1 MSTEVATA
9 APADDPRKRQ
19 IAAMC
24 WTRGT
29 EAMAKETWDY
39 AIQMFG
45 QCAQLV
51 PSNLVYRQ
59 TLRNCTYKKYKN
71 NGTGA
76 GMSGMRLMGIRS
88 KIKKARTAK
97 NWTEMDLAAEEGL
110 VVNPWD
116 GQLNADLGEAA
127 QNLGNDDVA
136 LFAYELAVKSDMKNK
151 EFWKGLAGARAQ
163 KHDYI
168 GAGNC
173 WREIYKIDPLD
184 GQARS
189 MAQAMDSQAT
199 IHKSGIEHA
208 ESTREVKQGYE
219 ASVKGKSSESVIT
232 PGESPEHDLQ
242 RAIRKDPANKDN
254 YTKLADLYRREGKLQ
269 QALDSFIKGFE
280 VSGDPSIKEQ
290 AEDVQLEMLRKNLD
304 AARTQASKKPDDAH
318 LKEGVMALHKELLS
332 QEIEVFTRRTERYP
346 KDLRMKYELAQR
358 LVKVKQFPQA
368 IKLLQQASSDVR
380 MEGPVL
386 LELAKVFLQQKQN
399 ALAQRQFEKA
409 VARFSAADTPEEF
422 IVCHYWLGRLAE
434 EGKDL
439 DAAERHYTEVIAV
452 EFDYKDAHERLTKI
466 QGSRGGGALEG
477 VDDL

>member
-76 GMSGMRLMGIRS
+76 SMSGMRLMGIRS
-88 KIKKARTAK
+88 KIKKARGAK

-110 VVNPWD
+110 IVNPWD

-136 LFAYELAVKSDMKNK
+136 LYAYELAVKSDVKSK
-151 EFWKGLAGARAQ
+151 EFWKGLAGARAK
-163 KHDYI
+163 KHDYV

-173 WREIYKIDPLD
+173 WREIYKLDPLD

-189 MAQAMDSQAT
+189 MAQAMDSQGA

-208 ESTREVKQGYE
+208 ENTREVKQGYE
-219 ASVKGKSSESVIT
+219 ESVRGKRDEAVVG
-232 PGESPEHDLQ
+232 PGESAEADLQ

-254 YTKLADLYRREGKLQ
+254 YTKLADWYRREGKLQ
-269 QALDSFIKGFE
+269 QALDWFTKGFE
-280 VSGDPSIKEQ
+280 VSSDPSIKEQ
-290 AEDVQLEMLRKNLD
+290 AEDVQLDMLRKNLD
-304 AARTQASKKPDDAH
+304 AARQQATKKPDDAH
-318 LKEGVMALHKELLS
+318 LKEGVMALHKELMS
-332 QEIEVFTRRTERYP
+332 QEIDVYSRRAERYP
-346 KDLRMKYELAQR
+346 KDLRLKFELAQR

-386 LELAKVFLQQKQN
+386 LTLGKVFLQQNQN
-399 ALAQRQFEKA
+399 PLAQRQFEKA
-409 VARFSAADTPEEF
+409 VVRFSAADTPAEF
-422 IVCHYWLGRLAE
+422 VECHYWLGRLAQE
-434 EGKDL
+434 AKDL

-452 EFDYKDAHERLTKI
+452 EFDYKDAHKRLEEI
-466 QGSRGGGALEG
+466 QGSRGGGMMEG

>member
-1 MSTEVATA
+1 MSTDNANA

-19 IAAMC
+19 IAARC
-24 WTRGT
+24 WAAGT
-29 EAMAKETWDY
+29 EAMSKENWDY
-39 AIQMFG
+39 AVQMLG

-59 TLRNCTYKKYKN
+59 TLRGCIYKKYKN

-76 GMSGMRLMGIRS
+76 SMSGMRLMGIRS
-88 KIKKARTAK
+88 KIKKARGAK
-97 NWTEMDLAAEEGL
+97 NWTDMDLAAEEGL

-116 GQLNADLGEAA
+116 AQLNADLGEAA

-136 LFAYELAVKSDMKNK
+136 LFAYEHAVKADPKNK
-151 EFWKGLAGARAQ
+151 EFWKGLAGAKAK
-163 KHDYI
+163 KHDYV

-173 WREIYKIDPLD
+173 WREIYKLDPLD

-189 MAQAMDSQAT
+189 MASAMDAQSS
-199 IHKSGIEHA
+199 IHIANLENA

-219 ASVKGKSSESVIT
+219 ASVKGKRDEAVVG
-232 PGESPEHDLQ
+232 PGESVEADLQ

-254 YTKLADLYRREGKLQ
+254 YTKLADWYRREGKLKE
-269 QALDSFIKGFE
+269 ALEWFTKGYE

-290 AEDVQLEMLRKNLD
+290 AEDVQLDMLRKNLD
-304 AARTQASKKPDDAH
+304 LARQQAKRKPDDAH
-318 LKEGVMALHKELLS
+318 LEEGVKALAKELLQ
-332 QEIEVFTRRTERYP
+332 QEIEVYTRRTEAYP
-346 KDLRMKYELAQR
+346 KDLRKKYELAQR
-358 LVKVKQFPQA
+358 LIRVRNFPQA

-386 LELAKVFLQQKQN
+386 LELGKVFLQQNQN

-409 VARFSAADTPEEF
+409 VTRFSAADTPDEF
-422 IVCHYWLGRLAE
+422 VVCHYWLGRLAE
-434 EGKDL
+434 EAKDL

-452 EFDYKDAHERLTKI
+452 QFDYKDAHERLTKI